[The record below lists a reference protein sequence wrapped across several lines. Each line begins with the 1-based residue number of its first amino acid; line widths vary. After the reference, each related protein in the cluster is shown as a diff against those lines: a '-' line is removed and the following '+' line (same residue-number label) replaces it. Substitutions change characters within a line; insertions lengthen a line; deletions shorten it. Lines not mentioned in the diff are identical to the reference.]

1 MKELL
6 GKLLEDIYLG
16 NKIFFTKEQIEK
28 LLKDEMKELKKT
40 QRNIIISMVTIFVL
54 GVVCSL
60 SDRNATTLDV
70 YCISLGLVATYSFLQ
85 LSIKWKI
92 DYEDNVRKLE
102 MILKHG
108 DGFFEDK
115 ELESLEKTTRLSVV
129 KKEDNN

>member
-16 NKIFFTKEQIEK
+16 NKIFYTKEQIEK

-40 QRNIIISMVTIFVL
+40 QRNIIISTVTIFVL
-54 GVVCSL
+54 GVACTL
-60 SDRNATTLDV
+60 SDRNATTSDV
-70 YCISLGLVATYSFLQ
+70 YCISLGLVTIYSFLQ

-92 DYEDNVRKLE
+92 DYENNVWKLE

-108 DGFFEDK
+108 DGFLEDK
-115 ELESLEKTTRLSVV
+115 ELESLEKTTRLSVN